1 MDKFPTHKH
10 IASWAGMC
18 PGSNESAG
26 KNKSGR
32 ITYGNKYLR
41 AFLVEQ
47 GWAASRTKNTY
58 LSSKYKSLV
67 GRRGKKKAV
76 IAVGHKILIAA
87 YFIIKNKV
95 AFNELGEDYL
105 NNFRK
110 DKLVAYYKKQ
120 LEKLEP
126 NIDSDK
132 GAA

>member
-1 MDKFPTHKH
+1 MGPLVLLRKSVWIWTNFQVHKH

-47 GWAASRTKNTY
+47 AWAASRTKNTY

-67 GRRGKKKAV
+67 GRRGKKRAV
-76 IAVGHKILIAA
+76 NSSRAQ
-87 YFIIKNKV
+87 
-95 AFNELGEDYL
+95 D
-105 NNFRK
+105 
-110 DKLVAYYKKQ
+110 
-120 LEKLEP
+120 P
-126 NIDSDK
+126 DSRLFHH
-132 GAA
+132 